1 MIPVTRRGFLK
12 TVGLGGAGLAFSG
25 LRPLIGSVIAR
36 TPTYTGVSYLTPAYQ
51 ALMFGVNGFIA
62 NLEQEHADAV
72 RVDFF
77 DSGMLMKAD
86 EQVSALRQ
94 GIIQFMFHT
103 TSYITRSFPILG
115 ITGLPGLCDE
125 LYRHGERIAM
135 ESPLWTLIN
144 DRLGK
149 DKLFMLTAGGGIL
162 EPEFVWSGKN
172 RVASLGDLK
181 GKRCRVVSYEAT
193 EILKSFGVAGV
204 RIPSSET
211 YIAIQRGTV
220 DAAVANISTIIGRR
234 LYEQIRYC
242 YQLPVT
248 GFSIGIFLLKDAWER
263 MPANAKIAFWEAA
276 RWYDQNHAK
285 TVNGQFYAKE
295 YWPMLRK
302 KGIEIFEPTEA
313 ERRTFEE
320 NAEPLRRWWRKQVGE
335 DVGAKAIHLALGEP

>member
-1 MIPVTRRGFLK
+1 MISVTRRDFLK
-12 TVGLGGAGLAFSG
+12 AAGLGGTGLALAG
-25 LRPLIGSVIAR
+25 LRPMIGTGIAR
-36 TPTYTGVSYLTPAYQ
+36 TPTYTGVSYLTPAYK

-62 NLEQEHADAV
+62 NLEQRHGKTV
-72 RVDFF
+72 KIDFF

-115 ITGLPGLCDE
+115 LTGLPGLCDE

-144 DRLGK
+144 DRLAK
-149 DKLFMLTAGGGIL
+149 DNMFMLTSGGGIM
-162 EPEFVWSGKN
+162 EPEFIWSGRK
-172 RVASLGDLK
+172 RVASLDDLK

-220 DAAVANISTIIGRR
+220 DAAVANISTVIGRR
-234 LYEQIRYC
+234 LHEQIRYC
-242 YQLPVT
+242 YRLPVT
-248 GFSIGIFLLKDAWER
+248 GFSISVFFLKDKWDK
-263 MPANAKIAFWEAA
+263 MPEKEKAAFWEAA
-276 RWYDQNHAK
+276 RWYDENDAK
-285 TVNGQFYAKE
+285 TVNREFYAKQ
-295 YWPMLRK
+295 YWPKLRA
-302 KGIEIFEPTEA
+302 GGMEIFEPTDA
-313 ERRTFEE
+313 ERKKFEE
-320 NAEPLRRWWRKQVGE
+320 NARPIWKWWQAQVGE
-335 DVGAKAIHLALGEP
+335 DVGAKAINLALGKG